1 MELTT
6 ENIQELN
13 RDLIEI
19 ISSLKALENC
29 GEKLI
34 MDSDDVAKMFGWSKR
49 TAQEFMHRPDFP
61 RIEIGKKTQVNR
73 LALVKYTM
81 QQLVREEQSHV

>member
-19 ISSLKALENC
+19 ISSLKALEEYE
-29 GEKLI
+29 GRLI
-34 MDSDDVAKMFGWSKR
+34 MDSDDVAKMFGWSKSA
-49 TAQEFMHRPDFP
+49 AQELMNRPDFP
-61 RIEIGKKTQVNR
+61 VIKIGKKLQVNR

-81 QQLVREEQSHV
+81 QKIVREEH

>member
-19 ISSLKALENC
+19 ISSLKALEDC

-34 MDSDDVAKMFGWSKR
+34 MDSDDVAKMFGWSKL
-49 TAQEFMHRPDFP
+49 TAQEFMNRPDFP
-61 RIEIGKKTQVNR
+61 LIKIGRKLQVNR

-81 QQLVREEQSHV
+81 QQLVREEH